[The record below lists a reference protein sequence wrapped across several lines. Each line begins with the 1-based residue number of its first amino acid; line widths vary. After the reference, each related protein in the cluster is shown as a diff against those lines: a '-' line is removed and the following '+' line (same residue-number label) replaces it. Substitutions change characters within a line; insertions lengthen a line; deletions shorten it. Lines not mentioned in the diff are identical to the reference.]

1 MPPLSRL
8 NTILLWVL
16 TGGLLLTFVGGDA
29 VVRFFALWP
38 FGGDD
43 FQPGGTFL
51 PWQLLTYVFV
61 NQGEELGTSMFNL
74 LFVGLALWTI
84 GGLLEQVWGQTRY
97 LNYLLA
103 CALGAGL
110 GQLAV
115 MSFGLFGAGPGVATG
130 PAGVVYG
137 LLLGLAVVFPN
148 MRVMLLIPPIPV
160 RAQTLVIVL
169 GAILLVFG
177 YFDPSQRGLV
187 LGTLGGP
194 LAGWLMIRYWQGK
207 PPFTRRGPRLVR

>member
-43 FQPGGTFL
+43 FQRAGTFL
-51 PWQLLTYVFV
+51 PWQLVTYVFV
-61 NQGEELGTSMFNL
+61 NGSLFNL
-74 LFVGLALWTI
+74 LFAGLALWMI
-84 GGLLEQVWGQTRY
+84 GGLLEQVWGQARY

-103 CALGAGL
+103 CALGAGV

-115 MSFGLFGAGPGVATG
+115 MSFGLFGAGAAVATG

-160 RAQTLVIVL
+160 RAQTMVIVL
-169 GAILLVFG
+169 GVILLVLG
-177 YFDPSQRGLV
+177 YLDPSQRGLV

-207 PPFTRRGPRLVR
+207 PPFNRRGPRLVR